1 MKMHVLSGGRLRMR
15 KSVFFPDA
23 DRAETMELPVSA
35 FLLRHGQGNVLF
47 DSGCHPS
54 VADRAEE
61 RWGGLAKLM
70 MPVSKPGGNVIEGLH
85 ALGMTAGDID
95 LVIASHFHPDHCG
108 CNAFFRRATVLCHA
122 KELAAARAPES
133 EKQGYIKADWD
144 AAAAFDD
151 VSGAR
156 DVFGDGRIIVIPLPG
171 HTPGTMGALVSLDRS
186 GAYLLASDSLSL
198 RAYLNG
204 DVIPRN
210 TWDKE
215 QFAQSVAEI
224 RHIEKG
230 GAAVIC
236 GHDPEQWASLKKGED
251 AYD

>member
-1 MKMHVLSGGRLRMR
+1 MKMHVLSGGRLLMR
-15 KSVFFPDA
+15 RSVFFPNA
-23 DRAETMELPVSA
+23 GKAEMIEVPVSA
-35 FLLRHGQGNVLF
+35 FLLRHAQGNVLF

-61 RWGGLAKLM
+61 RWGGLAKFM
-70 MPVSKPGGNVIEGLH
+70 STVSKPSDNVVEGLH
-85 ALGMTAGDID
+85 GLGIAAGDID

-108 CNAFFRRATVLCHA
+108 CNEFFRRATVLCHA

-144 AAAAFDD
+144 AAAGFDE
-151 VSGAR
+151 VGGAR
-156 DVFGDGRIIVIPLPG
+156 DVFGDGRIVVIPLPG
-171 HTPGTMGALVSLDRS
+171 HTPGTMGALIGLDRS

-198 RAYLNG
+198 RAFLDG
-204 DVIPRN
+204 DIIPKN
-210 TWDKE
+210 IWNKE
-215 QFAQSVAEI
+215 QFSQSVAEI

-230 GAAVIC
+230 GAIVIC
-236 GHDPEQWASLKKGED
+236 GHDPEQWASLKKGAD